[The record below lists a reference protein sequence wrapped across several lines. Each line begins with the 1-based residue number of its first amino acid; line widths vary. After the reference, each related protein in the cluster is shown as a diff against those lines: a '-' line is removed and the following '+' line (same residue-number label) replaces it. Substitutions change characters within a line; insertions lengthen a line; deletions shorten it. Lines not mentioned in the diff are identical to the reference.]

1 MATDDIDSPQS
12 PRAPATTHTPI
23 SHRNGLHDFHDGAD
37 SGQATTE
44 YALIML
50 GAALVALMVVTWATA
65 GGGAGKIGQL
75 FESVLDAVVRNV
87 T

>member
-1 MATDDIDSPQS
+1 MDTDIADSRQ
-12 PRAPATTHTPI
+12 PRH
-23 SHRNGLHDFHDGAD
+23 SSLSVRLHARLRTAARSLADGAD
-37 SGQATTE
+37 EGQATTE

-75 FESVLDAVVRNV
+75 FESVLDSVIRNV

>member
-1 MATDDIDSPQS
+1 MRQILVSWQARLHAFALS
-12 PRAPATTHTPI
+12 RADA
-23 SHRNGLHDFHDGAD
+23 
-37 SGQATTE
+37 GQATTE

-75 FESVLDAVVRNV
+75 FEQVLDAVIRNV

>member
-1 MATDDIDSPQS
+1 MLQLLIRLQA
-12 PRAPATTHTPI
+12 R
-23 SHRNGLHDFHDGAD
+23 LHALTLDRRDA
-37 SGQATTE
+37 GQATTE

-75 FESVLDAVVRNV
+75 FERVLDAVVRNV

>member
-1 MATDDIDSPQS
+1 MPSFLVRLQARLHALVLDRTD
-12 PRAPATTHTPI
+12 A
-23 SHRNGLHDFHDGAD
+23 
-37 SGQATTE
+37 GQATTE

-75 FESVLDAVVRNV
+75 FERVLDAVVQNV